1 MPDLL
6 ALFTG
11 LGAGGGVFG
20 MTIFLIYR
28 QEKRA
33 TEKRLTKMIEEYT
46 EVLQG
51 NTKALTE
58 LIILVSRLNGH

>member
-1 MPDLL
+1 MPDILTLL
-6 ALFTG
+6 TG

-20 MTIFLIYR
+20 MTIFFIYR

-33 TEKRLTKMIEEYT
+33 TEKRLTKIIEEYT

-51 NTKALTE
+51 NTKAMTE
-58 LIILVSRLNGH
+58 LTTYLMRTSSH